1 MADARITIRDD
12 VVELRALEL
21 SCLDGMLGGL
31 WQEARRGNL
40 GADRLSVTVH
50 LSPFPFLCASPSL
63 TSTENSGC
71 RIGP

>member
-1 MADARITIRDD
+1 MVDARITIRDD

-21 SCLDGMLGGL
+21 PCLDGMLGGL

-50 LSPFPFLCASPSL
+50 LSPFLCSSPSL
-63 TSTENSGC
+63 GSTENSGC